1 MEEFNDLNKVE
12 MDLDDSIN
20 KKNKN
25 IIENNEKKLNTNIK
39 EKKKFVYILF
49 FVLSLVKE
57 FHLLFLIMY
66 FRIQKKDWDEYYSL
80 IFFLIFLYDIIFGII
95 MKITECFISHK
106 IILLLSICVPAVFLK
121 MIISSFFHIIP
132 FFDDEMI
139 ININKGEVL
148 ARIIILFFTPYPTN
162 QFLTNSN
169 LTVLIIFI
177 IISIISFFSIILY
190 YYKLEDLKKEEESNT
205 LIKYE
210 YFSNNF
216 ILNYLLFINYSIT
229 FSTVPFLIL
238 KIFGKKFLIVF
249 IIGDIIG
256 RYLSFLTTCINEA
269 HYKPIIFFRFF
280 YCIYL
285 NFTFD
290 NEQISGLIHSFL
302 LGILSGTLTFV
313 GYCIPV
319 RKKKKNEKISLL
331 HYLKLGKYYVLSM
344 IGDKKNE

>member
-1 MEEFNDLNKVE
+1 
-12 MDLDDSIN
+12 
-20 KKNKN
+20 
-25 IIENNEKKLNTNIK
+25 
-39 EKKKFVYILF
+39 
-49 FVLSLVKE
+49 
-57 FHLLFLIMY
+57 MY

-216 ILNYLLFINYSIT
+216 ILNYLLFINYSIN
-229 FSTVPFLIL
+229 FSTVPLYIIKFFGKQFLIA
-238 KIFGKKFLIVF
+238 FC
-249 IIGDIIG
+249 IGDIIG
-256 RYLSFLTTCINEA
+256 RYLSSSTKHLNET

-285 NFTFD
+285 KFTFD
-290 NEQISGLIHSFL
+290 GSLIHSFL
-302 LGILSGTLTFV
+302 LGILSGSLTFI
-313 GYCIPV
+313 GYSIPV
-319 RKKKKNEKISLL
+319 N
-331 HYLKLGKYYVLSM
+331 Y
-344 IGDKKNE
+344 NC